1 MQENIRNISFKTFA
15 KLCYYPDQ
23 ELADLL
29 FDDVITRFLSALE
42 IENSNINQ
50 LTSWLKTFK
59 SKEELLETLQ
69 VEYTHLF
76 ITSFP
81 SLHAP
86 MFKSFYYENEILGMS
101 TEKVMDIYDKFN
113 FHVSDDMAEPPDNLA
128 IMLEFVYRLSELE
141 NTYEDQISFVKNEI
155 LSWIE
160 QLEEKINEAAEIPF
174 YPFIINTIIHYL
186 KNDVTQ
192 YEIKL
197 AGAKL

>member
-1 MQENIRNISFKTFA
+1 MQEDIRKISFKTFA
-15 KLCYYPDQ
+15 KLCYYPDN
-23 ELADLL
+23 EMVNLL
-29 FDDVITRFLSALE
+29 FNHVITQFLTALDLK
-42 IENSNINQ
+42 NNNVHQ
-50 LTSWLKTFK
+50 LTAWLKTFH
-59 SKEELLETLQ
+59 SNDQLLETLQ

-81 SLHAP
+81 SIHAP
-86 MFKSFYYENEILGMS
+86 MYKSYYYENEILGMS

-113 FHVSDDMAEPPDNLA
+113 FHVSDEMAEPPDNLA

-141 NTYEDQISFVKNEI
+141 NTYEDQIFFVKNEI

-160 QLEEKINEAAEIPF
+160 QLEEKINETAEIPF
-174 YPFIINTIIHYL
+174 YPFLINTIIHYL